1 MRRKERKG
9 IWIPQSVLKLDLN
22 GNDKI
27 LLAEIYSLCERKNGC
42 YASNQH
48 FANLIG
54 YETAAA
60 ASKRLTFL
68 AEKGL
73 IRTKLVYDGKRCV
86 GRNIYRNDI
95 MNSLMGIV
103 PNDNDG
109 NDIGNQGVVPNEPQG
124 ISVGNTINSSSI
136 NSVIINSVTSADTII
151 NTGVKKESIT
161 YGANDKLNCGGI
173 SQGQYYRNQKEEA
186 YNKLVIATPIG
197 KDIFNYASPNKFYA
211 LEKRIGFESFQ
222 QVKPLLIQYIN
233 AINQL
238 G

>member
-109 NDIGNQGVVPNEPQG
+109 SDIGNQGVVPNEPQG

-136 NSVIINSVTSADTII
+136 NSVIINSETSAVTSI
-151 NTGVKKESIT
+151 NTGGNMEST
-161 YGANDKLNCGGI
+161 KNDAKDKLNCGGI
-173 SQGQYYRNQKEEA
+173 SEAQYYRNQKEEA
-186 YNKLVIATPIG
+186 YNKLVNATPIG
-197 KDIFNYASPNKFYA
+197 KDIIYYASTNQFYE
-211 LEKRIGFESFQ
+211 LKKKIGIDLFQ
-222 QVKPLLIQYIN
+222 QVKPILEKYIA
-233 AINQL
+233 AIKQL
-238 G
+238 S

>member
-124 ISVGNTINSSSI
+124 ISVGNTTNTTTNSGLTKSY
-136 NSVIINSVTSADTII
+136 TST
-151 NTGVKKESIT
+151 NTGVNMVEEELQIKERPAHLQPSVTTGFQKFKK
-161 YGANDKLNCGGI
+161 
-173 SQGQYYRNQKEEA
+173 QKEEA
-186 YNKLVIATPIG
+186 AAFLVNATEIG
-197 KDIFNYASPNKFYA
+197 AQIFEFDNQNKFQNLQNKIGYEAFQKIKPA
-211 LEKRIGFESFQ
+211 LLNFIEAKKWLR
-222 QVKPLLIQYIN
+222 
-233 AINQL
+233 
-238 G
+238 

>member
-9 IWIPQSVLKLDLN
+9 IWIPQSILKLDLN

-54 YETAAA
+54 YETAGA

-68 AEKGL
+68 AKKGF

-86 GRNIYRNDI
+86 GRHIYRNDI

-103 PNDNDG
+103 PNDTNG
-109 NDIGNQGVVPNEPQG
+109 TDIGNQEVVLNEPVG
-124 ISVGNTINSSSI
+124 ISVGNTTNTTTNSGLINSDTSTHTGVNMVEKELQI
-136 NSVIINSVTSADTII
+136 KEIPAHLQPSVTTQFQKF
-151 NTGVKKESIT
+151 KK
-161 YGANDKLNCGGI
+161 
-173 SQGQYYRNQKEEA
+173 QKEEA
-186 YNKLVIATPIG
+186 AAFLVTATEIG
-197 KDIFNYASPNKFYA
+197 AQIFEFDNQNKFQYLQNKIGYEAFQKIKPA
-211 LEKRIGFESFQ
+211 LLNFIEAKKWLR
-222 QVKPLLIQYIN
+222 
-233 AINQL
+233 
-238 G
+238 

>member
-9 IWIPQSVLKLDLN
+9 IWIPQSILKLDLN

-54 YETAAA
+54 YETAGA

-68 AEKGL
+68 AKKGF

-86 GRNIYRNDI
+86 GRHIYRNDI
-95 MNSLMGIV
+95 MNSLMGLV
-103 PNDNDG
+103 PIDTNG
-109 NDIGNQGVVPNEPQG
+109 TDIGNQGVVPNEPKG
-124 ISVGNTINSSSI
+124 ISVGNTTNSSLI
-136 NSVIINSVTSADTII
+136 NSVLINSDTSTETSI

-186 YNKLVIATPIG
+186 YNKLVNATPIG
-197 KDIFNYASPNKFYA
+197 KYIFNYASPNQFYA
-211 LEKRIGFESFQ
+211 LEKKIGIDLFQ
-222 QVKPLLIQYIN
+222 QVKPLLEQYFN
-233 AINQL
+233 ANKQL